1 MPDVFISPKKAKTIP
16 EKPQSASKTI
26 PSVTTKPDNQ
36 EHHMHAFAAF
46 CQDPVGFTFQTQ
58 EADEQVL
65 LFLRKHFITNVPWI
79 ILSLIFLTLPPL
91 VSPLFSNP
99 DLPFGMLPTRFYTI
113 LGLFYY
119 LVVFG
124 YIFANFIT
132 WSYNISLVTQKRVMD
147 IDFQDIIYT
156 NVAETKIDLVQ
167 DVDYTQIGVF
177 QSIFNFG
184 DVFVHTSGN
193 NPNFDFIQVP
203 QPARA
208 TNIIEDL
215 IGRNPNA
222 V

>member
-1 MPDVFISPKKAKTIP
+1 MPDVFVSPKKAKAT
-16 EKPQSASKTI
+16 SAISE
-26 PSVTTKPDNQ
+26 TKPPTTAKTETQ

-58 EADEQVL
+58 EVDEHVL

-79 ILSLIFLTLPPL
+79 ILSLIFLIIPPL
-91 VSPLFSNP
+91 VLPLLQDPN
-99 DLPFGMLPTRFYTI
+99 LPFNTLPSRFYVV

-132 WSYNISLVTQKRVMD
+132 WFYNISLVTQKRVVD

-156 NVAETKIDLVQ
+156 NVASTKIDLVQ

-184 DVFVHTSGN
+184 DVFVHTAGD

-203 QPARA
+203 QPARVSS
-208 TNIIEDL
+208 IIEDL
-215 IGRNPNA
+215 IGRNPH
-222 V
+222 VV